1 MKLTASTSGK
11 KPGPGTVTAPK
22 RRRRASFTATRP
34 ATASS
39 AGGQASRF
47 TYFAGA
53 SFFAIRVTVSHSRSI
68 SFFVDSGS

>member
-1 MKLTASTSGK
+1 VKPTASTSGK
-11 KPGPGTVTAPK
+11 RPGPGTVTAPK

-34 ATASS
+34 AIVSS
-39 AGGQASRF
+39 AGGQTSRF
-47 TYFAGA
+47 TYFAGP